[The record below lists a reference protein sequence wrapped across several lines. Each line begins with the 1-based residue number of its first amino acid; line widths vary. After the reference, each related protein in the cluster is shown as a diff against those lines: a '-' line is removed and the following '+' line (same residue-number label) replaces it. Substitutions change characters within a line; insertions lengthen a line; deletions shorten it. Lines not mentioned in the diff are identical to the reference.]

1 MKLSFI
7 RVQRWDEALDLLAVR
22 NECREGMTHTTGVI
36 TEEEQAK
43 FFTNEIVP
51 GHTFECY
58 LLRDGHALAGYGLLK
73 RDGDRKWMSAGL
85 TRPYRG
91 RHLSRLLINL
101 ITEIAY
107 ADRGTEVW
115 IDVLDS
121 NLALIGDLR
130 CGYQL
135 VETRIR
141 EDGKMLRIMRHQRER
156 VLGFIENSLLT
167 RMKSA
172 KFADIVSEMIEVD
185 AISRDW

>member
-22 NECREGMTHTTGVI
+22 NECREGMTHTTGLI

-43 FFTNEIVP
+43 FFANEIVP

-58 LLRDGHALAGYGLLK
+58 LLRDGHAPAGYGLLK

-107 ADRGTEVW
+107 ADKGIEVW
-115 IDVLDS
+115 IDVWDD
-121 NLALIGDLR
+121 NLALIGDIR
-130 CGYQL
+130 CGYRL
-135 VETRIR
+135 VQTKV
-141 EDGKMLRIMRHQRER
+141 DLNGKVLRIMRHQRDR
-156 VLGFIENSLLT
+156 ILGLEENTLLVQARGHAT
-167 RMKSA
+167 IA
-172 KFADIVSEMIEVD
+172 EMIEVD
-185 AISRDW
+185 AISRQS